1 MRIELVSRL
10 GARLPGDGGP
20 LEFGATEADARRRLE
35 GLVGPVRTPFAG
47 GVPWGWRAR
56 IGDRWVEANA
66 GGDGLLGE
74 IRVARAMIGAAVQG
88 AAGIAVVYRGIDVFE
103 HTMAEIEFLL
113 GAGMGAGAGANPGAN
128 SSSGAGSGVSDL
140 RLTGVSGYAL
150 SVTLLDLTRPQA
162 RG

>member
-1 MRIELVSRL
+1 MRIELVSKL
-10 GARLPGDGGP
+10 GARLPGDGAP

-35 GLVGPVRTPFAG
+35 SLTGPAQTSSASG
-47 GVPWGWRAR
+47 MSWGWRAR
-56 IGDRWVEANA
+56 IGDRWVEASS

-74 IRVARAMIGAAVQG
+74 IRVARVMIEADADD
-88 AAGIAVVYRGIDVFE
+88 AAGIPVVYRGIDVFE

-113 GAGMGAGAGANPGAN
+113 GAGAVTGAAG
-128 SSSGAGSGVSDL
+128 DIREL

-150 SVTLLDLTRPQA
+150 SVTLLDLSRPQP

>member
-1 MRIELVSRL
+1 MRIELVSKL
-10 GARLPGDGGP
+10 GARLPGDGAP

-35 GLVGPVRTPFAG
+35 SLTGPAQTSFASG
-47 GVPWGWRAR
+47 MSWGWRAR
-56 IGDRWVEANA
+56 IGDRWVEASS

-74 IRVARAMIGAAVQG
+74 IRVARAMIEADADD
-88 AAGIAVVYRGIDVFE
+88 AAGIPVVYRGIDVFE

-113 GAGMGAGAGANPGAN
+113 GTGAAG
-128 SSSGAGSGVSDL
+128 DIREL

-150 SVTLLDLTRPQA
+150 SVTLLDLSRPRP

>member
-1 MRIELVSRL
+1 MQIELVSEL
-10 GARLPGDGGP
+10 GARLPRGGGP

-35 GLVGPVRTPFAG
+35 SLVEPARTSFARG
-47 GVPWGWRAR
+47 TSWSWRAR
-56 IGDRWVEANA
+56 IGDRWVEASA

-74 IRVARAMIGAAVQG
+74 IRVARAIGDVADGV
-88 AAGIAVVYRGIDVFE
+88 AGIPVVYRGIDLFE

-113 GAGMGAGAGANPGAN
+113 GAGGDV
-128 SSSGAGSGVSDL
+128 GSGGGVRDL

-150 SVTLLDLTRPQA
+150 SVTLVDLTRLHA